1 VEQGDVMRT
10 LRERPSVGN
19 RTRFVAATAMAIAA
33 LLFASSVP
41 ARAQV
46 PALPEVPP
54 EVEDALHTIQD
65 TVVPILIQA
74 ANEGR
79 PVANG
84 IGWAL
89 RPGCSSTG
97 SVFLVVAVA
106 GGTLPVSPG
115 FAATPLFILC
125 AAAHSPGQA
134 DPFFKE
140 LDRQYGKTIFDT
152 VNPIL
157 KQAAAQLAPVR
168 PELSDVC
175 GVLALIGSAPRQVPP
190 PLHRFDFVSLICKG

>member
-1 VEQGDVMRT
+1 MKT
-10 LRERPSVGN
+10 LRERPSVGS
-19 RTRFVAATAMAIAA
+19 RTRFVAAMAMAVAA
-33 LLFASSVP
+33 LLFASTVP

-54 EVEDALHTIQD
+54 EVTDALHTIQD

-79 PVANG
+79 PTVNG

-89 RPGCSSTG
+89 RPACSTSG

-125 AAAHSPGQA
+125 AAAQSRGPA
-134 DPFFKE
+134 DRGFDD
-140 LDRQYGKTIFDT
+140 LDKQYGKQIYDTI
-152 VNPIL
+152 NPIL

-168 PELSDVC
+168 PSLADAC
-175 GVLALIGSAPRQVPP
+175 GVLALIGSAPRQVPK
-190 PLHRFDFVSLICKG
+190 PLNRFDLVKLICRG

>member
-1 VEQGDVMRT
+1 MSA
-10 LRERPSVGN
+10 LRERPSVGG
-19 RTRFVAATAMAIAA
+19 RTRFVAATALAVAA
-33 LLFASSVP
+33 LLFASVP

-54 EVEDALHTIQD
+54 EVGDALQTVQD
-65 TVVPILIQA
+65 TVVPILVQA
-74 ANEGR
+74 ANEAR

-89 RPGCSSTG
+89 RPGCSLTG
-97 SVFLVVAVA
+97 AAFLVIAVA
-106 GGTLPVSPG
+106 GGTLPVNPG
-115 FAATPLFILC
+115 FTATPVFLLC
-125 AAAHSPGQA
+125 AAANSPGQA

-140 LDRQYGKTIFDT
+140 LDRQYGKTIYDT

-168 PELSDVC
+168 PELQDVC

-190 PLHRFDFVSLICKG
+190 PLNRFDFVSLICKG

>member
-1 VEQGDVMRT
+1 MST
-10 LRERPSVGN
+10 LRERPSVGS
-19 RTRFVAATAMAIAA
+19 RTRFVAATALAVAA

-54 EVEDALHTIQD
+54 EVGDALQTIQD
-65 TVVPILIQA
+65 TVVPLLVQA
-74 ANEGR
+74 ANEAR

-89 RPGCSSTG
+89 RPGCALNG
-97 SVFLVVAVA
+97 AAFLVIAVA

-115 FAATPLFILC
+115 FAATPVFVLC
-125 AAAHSPGQA
+125 AAANSSGQA

-140 LDRQYGKTIFDT
+140 LDRQYGKTIYDN

-168 PELSDVC
+168 PELQDVC